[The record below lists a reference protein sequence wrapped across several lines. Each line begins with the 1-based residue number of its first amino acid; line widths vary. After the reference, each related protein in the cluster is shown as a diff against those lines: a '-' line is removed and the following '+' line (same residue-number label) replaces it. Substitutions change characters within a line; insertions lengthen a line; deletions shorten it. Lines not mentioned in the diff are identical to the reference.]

1 MSYRDDVDALFHRAR
16 TLQAEVDRLR
26 GELAARDA
34 PVRDAP
40 PARAARPARSGLPGV
55 APAVEVERAGP
66 PLVIQ
71 RRASELL
78 PRVPDEQVLADDIL
92 VSFERAQARAAWLPP
107 DALED
112 LPADDG
118 GAPLGLLVARCS
130 EVERVLLMRLLE
142 LITADDFTP
151 AAVARHQRAFDQLAA
166 ELRARLAGPA

>member
-34 PVRDAP
+34 PPAP
-40 PARAARPARSGLPGV
+40 PAIARMEP
-55 APAVEVERAGP
+55 P
-66 PLVIQ
+66 PLFTEPAAEPM
-71 RRASELL
+71 RRVHD
-78 PRVPDEQVLADDIL
+78 RQVLADDI
-92 VSFERAQARAAWLPP
+92 VSNLERAQARAAWLPP
-107 DALED
+107 VALDEV
-112 LPADDG
+112 AGDDV
-118 GAPLGLLVARCS
+118 GAELGLLVARCS

-142 LITADDFTP
+142 LITADDFAP